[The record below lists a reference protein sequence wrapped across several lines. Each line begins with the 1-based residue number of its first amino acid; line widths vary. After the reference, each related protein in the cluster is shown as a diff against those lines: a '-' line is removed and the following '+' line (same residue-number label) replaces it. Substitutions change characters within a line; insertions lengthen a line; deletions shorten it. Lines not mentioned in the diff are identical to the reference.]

1 MLSIPRAML
10 ANTLCPLNN
19 DEAELCDRRIVSRTP
34 AIELGASLPANFTE
48 TSELW
53 WGKATCA
60 DPKARFFLFP
70 YAGGGARV
78 FHGWSEQLPRSIDL
92 RALQL
97 PGRDLR
103 HREPGINSMVAVVEA
118 IVTASQP
125 LLTQVPCVFFGYSL
139 GGLVAFETARRL
151 RTMSLPQPRRLIVA
165 ASAAPQRP
173 QARSPLV
180 HKMTNDELV
189 EELRRFKG
197 TPEIVLQ
204 TPELLELLLPVI
216 RADFSVLETYQYEK
230 QLPLEIPISA
240 LGGLADEDVAPEALA
255 DWNEQTS
262 AGFQMRFLP
271 GDHFFLKTAQ
281 TQLLELL
288 ARELQF
294 VH

>member
-1 MLSIPRAML
+1 M
-10 ANTLCPLNN
+10 
-19 DEAELCDRRIVSRTP
+19 
-34 AIELGASLPANFTE
+34 PANFTE

-53 WGKATCA
+53 WGRATCA

-70 YAGGGARV
+70 YAGGGSRV
-78 FHGWSEQLPRSIDL
+78 FHGWSQEFPRDVDI

-103 HREPGINSMVAVVEA
+103 HREPGIQSMVAMADAV
-118 IVTASQP
+118 VTASQS
-125 LLTQVPCVFFGYSL
+125 LISEVPCVFFGYSL
-139 GGLVAFETARRL
+139 GGLIAFETARLL
-151 RTMSLPQPRRLIVA
+151 RARALPQPRRLIVA
-165 ASAAPQRP
+165 ASIAPHRP

-180 HKMTNDELV
+180 HRMSNDELV

-204 TPELLELLLPVI
+204 TPDLLELLLPVI
-216 RADFSVLETYQYEK
+216 RADFSVLETYRYDN

-240 LGGLADEDVAPEALA
+240 YGGLADEEVSPEALA
-255 DWNEQTS
+255 EWSEHTS

-288 ARELQF
+288 ARELQS
-294 VH
+294 VR